1 MMEPPDHGTRMDAD
15 AALTCRSRMDA
26 DKQSPSVLIRAA
38 AQRLSVSI
46 RVSLTKAMTAL
57 ATTIISLRHRF
68 AVLDKAVTKAE
79 SIAHGIAQHIDI
91 WREAL
96 KADKLRPKLGPLGE
110 AEMAFLPAALEVSER
125 PASTTARV
133 IALTLCA
140 FFAGSVAWASLG
152 ELDIVAVAAGKLIP
166 SEQVKVIQ
174 PLEAAIVRAIHVAEG
189 QKVRKGD
196 VLIELEVTGGVN
208 DVDRLLADF
217 DTARADAARLSALL
231 EPQPEKAFAPPSD
244 LPTHLVDLARTQ
256 MNAQLAEHRAKL
268 ASLDTELVKKRAEM
282 RTLAADMA
290 RLSNVIAQA
299 EDRAQRRKTLTDQ
312 GLNSHLDLSRAQQEV
327 SEAQGNREVAKSR
340 QAETQAAIASLE
352 SQKDQAR
359 GEFRRDATAKLA
371 ESRAKASTAEQ
382 ELAKANQR
390 QKVLSLTA
398 PVDGTAQ
405 QLDVHTVGG
414 VVQPAQ
420 KLLVVVPAGA
430 VLEIEAKLP
439 NKDIAFVEVGQEAII
454 KVEAFP
460 FTRYGTLNG
469 KVTTISLDAVQDDK
483 TKEYF
488 FPIRVAVEQAAITVE
503 GGKRIPLTPGMAV
516 SAEVRTGT
524 RKPIEYV
531 LAPLQRYKD
540 ESGRER

>member
-1 MMEPPDHGTRMDAD
+1 MNEMAGSFLPHLQRLAGVAKLPFAGFARICVHLCSSVAHKL
-15 AALTCRSRMDA
+15 ALT
-26 DKQSPSVLIRAA
+26 DKTVA
-38 AQRLSVSI
+38 
-46 RVSLTKAMTAL
+46 
-57 ATTIISLRHRF
+57 LRHHF
-68 AVLDKAVTKAE
+68 ALLDKPLAKLE
-79 SIAHGIAQHIDI
+79 SIAHGVSQHVDI

-96 KADKLRPKLGPLGE
+96 RADKLRPKLGPLGE

-125 PASTTARV
+125 PASTTARI

-189 QKVRKGD
+189 QKVKKGD

-231 EPQPEKAFAPPSD
+231 EPQPEKAFAPASD
-244 LPTHLVDLARTQ
+244 LPRHLVDLARTQ

-268 ASLDTELVKKRAEM
+268 ASLDAELVKKRAEL

-340 QAETQAAIASLE
+340 QAETQAAIVSLE

-371 ESRAKASTAEQ
+371 ESRAKANTAEQ

-439 NKDIAFVEVGQEAII
+439 NKDIAFVEVGQEAIV

-524 RKPIEYV
+524 RRPIEYV